1 MPLSAIPVENITID
15 KKDVLINIDTT
26 KILTAT
32 ILPEDADDK
41 IVIWESEDPEI
52 ATIEPE
58 EEGSNIATINPVDI
72 GNVKIFARSNY
83 DPENIYD
90 VCNITVVDAETV
102 TDITL
107 DKEELTI
114 EKENTEQLIATLV
127 PESAPHDL
135 ITWESSDTDVV
146 EVDENGNVT
155 AIGPGE
161 CIITATVESVEE
173 LSASCQIKVIVY
185 PESISLNYSEINHI
199 INETEMETLNASLTP
214 EDCTETSIEWSSS
227 DENVVIYNGYIN
239 YVNNGRCVVTAK
251 DVKGHTASCT
261 FNVYI
266 RAQKPQPPVAETIEE
281 RSITLVASPNMAYSI
296 DSGETWQDS
305 NIFNNLEPN
314 KKYYFCQKI
323 KDHDYIKE
331 STKSDFVEIKT
342 KDIVHVES
350 VELNVHEIS
359 INLDNESGLFQFETT
374 VLPENAEIKDVYY
387 SLDNTSIGFV
397 DSDGTFRAI
406 NYGECTVTV
415 TSIDGRKSDT
425 CDITISK
432 KWETPAAPIVT
443 DLTINSM
450 TVITD
455 NLTVFSL
462 DGGNVWKPGPVITGL
477 MPKTQYNIVCKTLA
491 DGLRNES
498 DISAKTFL
506 ITPIQ
511 NPIETDPN
519 PTGIT
524 LSAHNLEFDLN
535 GNTYATLLYTV
546 VPLDTTK
553 NNVIWYT
560 DNSSVV
566 SINSGG
572 EINAIGTGKATIY
585 VRTIIDGR
593 VDKCVCT
600 VYKINP
606 RPQPPIAKEVDVH
619 SIELEHYPGCE
630 YSMDG
635 VHWTSNTLFDGL
647 NKNTYYTLYQRYKAI
662 NEYEPASESSYG
674 LTVKTLTDETPGG
687 ESESG
692 YTWGQEVE
700 CNDIPVYCSPFA
712 TKSSFKISGKYYIFN
727 LIERKHRIRLT
738 KIHDYVGV
746 YGHAVGWVN
755 IADLKL
761 IENVIYVGDKVV
773 VNGDINIYADGSGIS
788 IHEDEQVMYI
798 TDIIEGQEYCY
809 GVTSKP
815 GLNRQ
820 GFAREDQVVK
830 YKTIVI

>member
-1 MPLSAIPVENITID
+1 MPLDTVPVESITID
-15 KKDVLINIDTT
+15 KKDVLINTNTT
-26 KILTAT
+26 KILTAS
-32 ILPEDADDK
+32 IFPEDADDK
-41 IVIWESEDPEI
+41 TIIWESENPEI
-52 ATIEPE
+52 AIVEPD
-58 EEGSNIATINPVDI
+58 EEGSNTAIIYALNLGDTR
-72 GNVKIFARSNY
+72 IFARSNY

-90 VCNITVVDAETV
+90 ICDISVVDAQTI
-102 TDITL
+102 TDIIL
-107 DKEELTI
+107 NKEDLII
-114 EKENTEQLIATLV
+114 EKENTEQLIATV
-127 PESAPHDL
+127 IPESAPHDP
-135 ITWESSDTDVV
+135 ITWTSSNTEVA
-146 EVDENGNVT
+146 EVDNNGNVIAKT
-155 AIGPGE
+155 PGE
-161 CIITATVESVEE
+161 CTVTASVMSVRE
-173 LSASCQIKVIVY
+173 LSASCQVKVVIY
-185 PESISLNYSEINHI
+185 PENISLNYSEITHI
-199 INETEMETLNASLTP
+199 INETEIEDLEVSFVP

-239 YVNNGRCVVTAK
+239 YINGGRCELTAK
-251 DVKGHTASCT
+251 DVKNHTASCI
-261 FNVYI
+261 FNVYT

-281 RSITLVASPNMAYSI
+281 RSITLTFYPNMLYSI

-305 NIFNNLEPN
+305 NVFNNLEPN

-323 KDHDYIKE
+323 KDHDYVKE
-331 STKSDFVEIKT
+331 STKSDFAEIKT

-350 VELNVHEIS
+350 VELNAHEIS
-359 INLDNESGLFQFETT
+359 INLDTESDTFQFETT
-374 VLPENAEIKDVYY
+374 ILPENAEIKDVYY

-397 DSDGTFRAI
+397 DSNGTFRAI

-415 TSIDGRKSDT
+415 TSIDGKKSDT

-432 KWETPAAPIVT
+432 KWETPSAPIIT
-443 DLTINSM
+443 DLSTNSM

-477 MPKTQYNIVCKTLA
+477 KPKTQYNIVCKTLA

-498 DISAKTFL
+498 DVSPKTFL
-506 ITPIQ
+506 ITPEK
-511 NPIETDPN
+511 NPEETDPN
-519 PTGIT
+519 PIGIT

-546 VPLDTTK
+546 VPLGTTK

-560 DNSSVV
+560 DDSSVI

-585 VRTIIDGR
+585 VRTVIDGR
-593 VDKCVCT
+593 VDTCVCT
-600 VYKINP
+600 VYRINP
-606 RPQPPIAKEVDVH
+606 RPQAPIAKEVGVH
-619 SIELEHYPGCE
+619 NIELEHYPGCE
-630 YSMDG
+630 YSIDG

-761 IENVIYVGDKVV
+761 IENVIYVGDKVI

-788 IHEDEQVMYI
+788 IHEDEQIMYV

-820 GFAREDQVVK
+820 GFAREDQIVK